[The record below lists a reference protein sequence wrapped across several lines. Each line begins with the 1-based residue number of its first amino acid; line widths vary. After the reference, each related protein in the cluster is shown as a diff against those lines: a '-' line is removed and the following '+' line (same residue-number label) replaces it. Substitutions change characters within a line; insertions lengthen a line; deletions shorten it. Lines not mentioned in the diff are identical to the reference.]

1 MALLFHG
8 ARMFEIST
16 LTSTTKGFHDKPS
29 MTSQEIAELVG
40 SRHDSVKRTI
50 ERLVKTGVITFPP
63 LVEKPTA
70 GRPSTMYLFEGD
82 QGKRDSIVVVAQ
94 LSPEFTARLVDRWRE
109 LESIYGAAVT
119 PAIPRT
125 YKEALVHLLHQVEE
139 NERLEKKNEAL
150 EVALSNAKPKAILMD
165 TICGTANELYGLNEA
180 GRILGTSG
188 VVMGEF
194 LDSLGD
200 VYVKR
205 KYTTINRQFL
215 KAFIDRGYGKNVV
228 IGTGRNQAKFT
239 FKGLC
244 FAAVKLITAGK
255 ITVNSIEYEPCR
267 EHVER
272 ELKDA
277 KSLH

>member
-1 MALLFHG
+1 MIEVLGSIRG
-8 ARMFEIST
+8 AGPIRPGLPQRGLGETGKFPN
-16 LTSTTKGFHDKPS
+16 TT
-29 MTSQEIAELVG
+29 
-40 SRHDSVKRTI
+40 
-50 ERLVKTGVITFPP
+50 VKTSVVS
-63 LVEKPTA
+63 LV
-70 GRPSTMYLFEGD
+70 SL
-82 QGKRDSIVVVAQ
+82 
-94 LSPEFTARLVDRWRE
+94 
-109 LESIYGAAVT
+109 
-119 PAIPRT
+119 
-125 YKEALVHLLHQVEE
+125 ALVHLLHQVEE

-244 FAAVKLITAGK
+244 FAAVKLIAAGK

-272 ELKDA
+272 ELKGA